1 MPGRQPSDGGEH
13 RAAAPKENSQVP
25 APPPVTAPAV
35 TAPPAVATVDAKP
48 SPVGQALPP
57 ANPEQEAA
65 KPAPSEPVTPAPKTE
80 RRPPTPVVRAG
91 IPQEVMFTSSPAGAT
106 ATLDG
111 NPSMACSTPCSL
123 NAAPGRHTLS
133 VVLPGHQIE
142 RREFTVGN
150 DPLELTPVVLKATGG
165 TLMLTSDPIGAAILV
180 NGKRI
185 DQVTPA
191 QIPLGLGVYSITVE
205 KDGRQATEKVE
216 IKNGIATRRII
227 LGQ

>member
-1 MPGRQPSDGGEH
+1 
-13 RAAAPKENSQVP
+13 
-25 APPPVTAPAV
+25 
-35 TAPPAVATVDAKP
+35 VDAKP

-57 ANPEQEAA
+57 ANPEEEAA
-65 KPAPSEPVTPAPKTE
+65 KPAPSEPSPSVPKTE
-80 RRPPTPVVRAG
+80 RRPPPPAVRAG
-91 IPQEVMFTSSPAGAT
+91 VPQEVMFTSSPAGAT

-150 DPLELTPVVLKATGG
+150 DPLELTPVVLKAAGG
-165 TLMLTSDPIGAAILV
+165 TLMLTSDPTGAAILV

-205 KDGRQATEKVE
+205 KGGRQATEKVE
-216 IKNGIATRRII
+216 IKNGIATRKII